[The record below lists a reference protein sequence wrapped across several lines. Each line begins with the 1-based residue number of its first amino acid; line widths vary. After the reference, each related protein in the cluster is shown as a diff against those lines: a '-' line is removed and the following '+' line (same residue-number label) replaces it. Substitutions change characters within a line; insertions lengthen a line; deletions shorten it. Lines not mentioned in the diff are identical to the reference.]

1 MRWESWC
8 SVCLCGRTGS
18 EGKAEGKWMKER
30 PRPWGRSN
38 PIKCQLTPLNNCHI
52 SICASLLCVTSLASY
67 RSCCPTIS
75 PHQGVHPVFWRYLVG
90 SNFLLIMWSVYQSDS
105 FRTNN
110 HLEGWHDCLNG
121 NTHPNIYEFVEVV
134 QKEQTATEA
143 LHSWK
148 LESALFKEPW
158 KPLAGTERYKNLKNI
173 LMPKNYFRQGMSAH
187 NNVYIVGVLY
197 LYSKHYIE
205 LFFKSRGNTTPRAVI
220 LSAVRRRGWYRHW
233 QDVPPGV
240 QGEEQP

>member
-1 MRWESWC
+1 MALTGSSVSSSWIACDLMRWESWC

-18 EGKAEGKWMKER
+18 EGKAEGKWMKEG

-38 PIKCQLTPLNNCHI
+38 PIKCQLTPSNNCRI
-52 SICASLLCVTSLASY
+52 SICASPLCVTSLASY

-75 PHQGVHPVFWRYLVG
+75 PHQGVHPVFWRYMVG

-148 LESALFKEPW
+148 LESAIFKEPW
-158 KPLAGTERYKNLKNI
+158 KPLAGTERYKNLNNV
-173 LMPKNYFRQGMSAH
+173 LMPKKYYRQRMSAH
-187 NNVYIVGVLY
+187 NNLLLYCILNGVFIFKTLHRTVFLRVGETPL
-197 LYSKHYIE
+197 
-205 LFFKSRGNTTPRAVI
+205 LFGLFP
-220 LSAVRRRGWYRHW
+220 
-233 QDVPPGV
+233 
-240 QGEEQP
+240 